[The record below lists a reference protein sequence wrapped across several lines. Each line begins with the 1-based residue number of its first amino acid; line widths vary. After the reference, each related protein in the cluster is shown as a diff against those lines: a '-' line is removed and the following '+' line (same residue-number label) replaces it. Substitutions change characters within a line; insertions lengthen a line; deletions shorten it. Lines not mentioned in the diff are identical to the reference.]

1 MLYTCL
7 SLCDIIIQMGKFN
20 NSLKEER
27 QKQNLTQEDLADSV
41 SVSRQ
46 TIISIEKGVYQ
57 PSVTL
62 ALKLAKILKKKV
74 EDLFEI

>member
-1 MLYTCL
+1 M
-7 SLCDIIIQMGKFN
+7 MGKFK

>member
-1 MLYTCL
+1 M
-7 SLCDIIIQMGKFN
+7 SNFK
-20 NSLKEER
+20 NSVKVIR
-27 QKQNLTQEDLADSV
+27 VSINLTQEELAQLV

-62 ALKLAKILKKKV
+62 ALKLAKILKVKV
-74 EDLFEI
+74 ENLFEI